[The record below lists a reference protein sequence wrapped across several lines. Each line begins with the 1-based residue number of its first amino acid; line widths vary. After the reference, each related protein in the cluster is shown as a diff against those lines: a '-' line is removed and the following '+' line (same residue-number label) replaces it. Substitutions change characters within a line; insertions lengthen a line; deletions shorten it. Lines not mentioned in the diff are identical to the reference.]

1 MENTSTRVVLKNVRL
16 SYEHVWEPKP
26 TTNGDLKYSASLIFP
41 KTDKANLARIKSAV
55 EAAKE
60 AGKSKLANKKG
71 VIPSGIKMPLR
82 DGDERG
88 DDAYDGC
95 YFVNANSSEDH
106 PPKIVDRHVN
116 PIMDRDEV
124 YSGCYA
130 NVSVN
135 FFAFNTEGNIGI
147 GCGLGNIQKIKDGE
161 RLSGGA
167 SADED
172 FDDMGE
178 GEEVGAADDDAADL
192 LG

>member
-16 SYEHVWEPKP
+16 SYEHVWEPKL

-60 AGKSKLANKKG
+60 AGKSKLANEKG
-71 VIPSGIKMPLR
+71 IIPSGIKMPLR

-88 DDAYDGC
+88 DEAYDGC

-172 FDDMGE
+172 FDDMDE

>member
-16 SYEHVWEPKP
+16 SYANIWEPRSI
-26 TTNGDLKYSASLIFP
+26 NGGDPKYSASLIFP
-41 KTDKANLARIKSAV
+41 KTDKANLAKIKSAV

-82 DGDERG
+82 DGDER
-88 DDAYDGC
+88 DDEAYEGC
-95 YFVNANSSEDH
+95 YFVNANSSENH
-106 PPKIVDRHVN
+106 PPRVVDRHVN
-116 PIMDRDEV
+116 PIMDQDEV

-135 FFAFNTEGNIGI
+135 FFAFNTNGNLGI
-147 GCGLGNIQKIKDGE
+147 ACGLGNIQKVKDGE

-167 SADED
+167 SADDD
-172 FDDMGE
+172 FEDMGE

>member
-1 MENTSTRVVLKNVRL
+1 M
-16 SYEHVWEPKP
+16 HVWEPKL

-71 VIPSGIKMPLR
+71 IIPSGIKMPLR

-88 DDAYDGC
+88 DEAYDGC

-172 FDDMGE
+172 FDDMDE

>member
-1 MENTSTRVVLKNVRL
+1 
-16 SYEHVWEPKP
+16 
-26 TTNGDLKYSASLIFP
+26 
-41 KTDKANLARIKSAV
+41 
-55 EAAKE
+55 
-60 AGKSKLANKKG
+60 
-71 VIPSGIKMPLR
+71 
-82 DGDERG
+82 
-88 DDAYDGC
+88 
-95 YFVNANSSEDH
+95 
-106 PPKIVDRHVN
+106 
-116 PIMDRDEV
+116 MDRDEV

-167 SADED
+167 SADDD

-178 GEEVGAADDDAADL
+178 GEEVGATDDDAADL